1 MNNLKYIDAA
11 IFVGYIV
18 ETNERSW
25 LPVKD
30 VSDAK
35 AMLTYL
41 TKNGTSLR
49 YLKSIYQSNIYYTR
63 FSTEFIKSNSG
74 ITLYDIVM
82 ENKNSIGKTIDLYY
96 FEIYPTIGERL
107 EKNRKDVQA
116 ILEAQGHTP
125 MSAIEY
131 WFVIISTVLLILA
144 GLVWLLL
151 I

>member
-1 MNNLKYIDAA
+1 MNDLNYIDAA

-49 YLKSIYQSNIYYTR
+49 YLKGIYQSSAYNTR

-74 ITLYDIVM
+74 RTLYDIVM
-82 ENKNSIGKTIDLYY
+82 ENKNSIGKSIDLYY
-96 FEIYPTIGERL
+96 FEIYPSIGEKL
-107 EKNRKDVQA
+107 EKNRKD
-116 ILEAQGHTP
+116 ILALQGHNP
-125 MSAIEY
+125 MSAMKY
-131 WFVIISTVLLILA
+131 WFIITVSILTF
-144 GLVWLLL
+144 LVCLLL